1 MKKSNK
7 IEIEKRVLKF
17 IERRNK
23 QLKETEKYKALALI
37 RGDLDYIYDKCRRGI
52 ITLLETSDNR
62 FHNEI
67 AEQISCLYNQ
77 RNFNLNELDEL
88 TKLYVKTKGELL
100 KYKNSNER
108 EKFFEKDIKDVK
120 NNIRLYPILFNYI
133 DEIKKKI
140 SKDPSKSSGIKYS
153 KGVLKITM
161 KHIFDFISD
170 ITGRMIKSTAIKKY
184 YYDTYL
190 QLIKK

>member
-62 FHNEI
+62 F
-67 AEQISCLYNQ
+67 
-77 RNFNLNELDEL
+77 
-88 TKLYVKTKGELL
+88 
-100 KYKNSNER
+100 
-108 EKFFEKDIKDVK
+108 
-120 NNIRLYPILFNYI
+120 
-133 DEIKKKI
+133 
-140 SKDPSKSSGIKYS
+140 
-153 KGVLKITM
+153 
-161 KHIFDFISD
+161 
-170 ITGRMIKSTAIKKY
+170 
-184 YYDTYL
+184 
-190 QLIKK
+190 